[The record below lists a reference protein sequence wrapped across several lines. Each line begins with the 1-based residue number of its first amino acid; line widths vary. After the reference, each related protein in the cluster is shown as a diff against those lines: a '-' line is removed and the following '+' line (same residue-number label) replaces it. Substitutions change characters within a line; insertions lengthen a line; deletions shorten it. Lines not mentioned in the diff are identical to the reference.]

1 MTTPLGLK
9 EAIEYV
15 LEPILRLDPFPDD
28 DAELMDLFRYTPVEV
43 EGEAL
48 VNLFIACSKYYLSIP
63 SDPEHE
69 RLCMAVVEA
78 AIDYTVPVYSDD
90 KLQHQMD
97 CWCNFIQAVEA
108 LKAYR
113 EKKGGE

>member
-48 VNLFIACSKYYLSIP
+48 VNLFIACSKYLP
-63 SDPEHE
+63 MLSDPESE
-69 RLCMAVVEA
+69 PEDTLLQPIKTVRVRLNKIAGLG
-78 AIDYTVPVYSDD
+78 PLPSDTTEIED
-90 KLQHQMD
+90 TTP
-97 CWCNFIQAVEA
+97 
-108 LKAYR
+108 
-113 EKKGGE
+113 